1 MPFGVIFWS
10 FFRVFEAG
18 EHRKLILITQKYLES
33 IGNCIMDLRTRYH
46 DDRRRKTQK
55 KGCRRVLGG
64 VKKNSHMA
72 EIERSVA
79 F

>member
-46 DDRRRKTQK
+46 DDRRRKTEK
-55 KGCRRVLGG
+55 KGSARRFGG
-64 VKKNSHMA
+64 VKKIPHVLG
-72 EIERSVA
+72 I
-79 F
+79 